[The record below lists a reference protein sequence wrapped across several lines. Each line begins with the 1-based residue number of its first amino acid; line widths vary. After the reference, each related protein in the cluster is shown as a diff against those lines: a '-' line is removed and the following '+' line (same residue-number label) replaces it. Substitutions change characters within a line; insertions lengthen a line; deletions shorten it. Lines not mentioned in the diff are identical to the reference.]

1 MAKVSLIGSVLK
13 EAGIITIDGRRCVC
27 GSCKATG
34 RIDTLEIKHKKDCT
48 AYIAVK
54 TFIDTLHADENII
67 PRVELPIELDAMLP
81 YYAELTSEEYAV
93 ADGIATM
100 LFAAA
105 TKTEREKLKK
115 RITKFEETTNE
126 RPDLL
131 EAVMVS
137 GLESNTDRVN
147 FRNWLVFM
155 KVHNRNLSRLEA
167 EHYEMECKATEMQEL
182 FDRAFRVGS

>member
-1 MAKVSLIGSVLK
+1 MSKVSLIGSVLK
-13 EAGIITIDGRRCVC
+13 EAGIITIEGRRCVC

-48 AYIAVK
+48 AYTAVK
-54 TFIDTLHADENII
+54 TFIDTLHDDENIL
-67 PRVELPIELDAMLP
+67 PRVEHPIELDAMLP
-81 YYAELTSEEYAV
+81 YYAELTSEEYSV

-105 TKTEREKLKK
+105 TRKEREKLKK
-115 RITKFEETTNE
+115 RITDFEETTKE
-126 RPDLL
+126 RPDLI
-131 EAVMVS
+131 EAVMVN

-155 KVHNRNLSRLEA
+155 KVYNRDLSRLEA
-167 EHYEMECKATEMQEL
+167 EHYEMECKGTEMQEL
-182 FDRAFRVGS
+182 FDRAFRLGS

>member
-1 MAKVSLIGSVLK
+1 
-13 EAGIITIDGRRCVC
+13 
-27 GSCKATG
+27 
-34 RIDTLEIKHKKDCT
+34 
-48 AYIAVK
+48 
-54 TFIDTLHADENII
+54 
-67 PRVELPIELDAMLP
+67 MLP

-115 RITKFEETTNE
+115 KITKFEETTNE

-131 EAVMVS
+131 EAVMVN
-137 GLESNTDRVN
+137 GLESNADRVN